1 MDQLEYEE
9 VIEWYNSN
17 KVNFD
22 SWELDRVRDCYNEMV
37 QVENPT
43 DAEKAIIQWIENV
56 LSL

>member
-1 MDQLEYEE
+1 MDQLKYEE

-43 DAEKAIIQWIENV
+43 DAENAIIQWRENV
-56 LSL
+56 RSL

>member
-1 MDQLEYEE
+1 MDQLKYEE

>member
-43 DAEKAIIQWIENV
+43 DGEKAIIQWIENV